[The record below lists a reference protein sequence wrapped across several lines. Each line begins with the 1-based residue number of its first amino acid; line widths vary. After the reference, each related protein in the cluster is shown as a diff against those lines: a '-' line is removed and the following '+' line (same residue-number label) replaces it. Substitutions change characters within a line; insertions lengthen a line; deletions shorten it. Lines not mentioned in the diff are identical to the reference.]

1 MLVTR
6 IKTIKNE
13 DITVPNST
21 VLSSS
26 TINYSTNTKEGGEGL
41 ILNYTMTL
49 GYDIPWTTI
58 HKLMLEAADRTEDVL
73 KEPKPFILQ
82 TGLDDFYVSYQLN
95 TYIKEAN
102 KQAVIYSNLYRNTLD
117 VFNEAGVEILSPHY
131 RAVRDG
137 NAPAMPP
144 KED

>member
-1 MLVTR
+1 
-6 IKTIKNE
+6 
-13 DITVPNST
+13 
-21 VLSSS
+21 
-26 TINYSTNTKEGGEGL
+26 
-41 ILNYTMTL
+41 MTL